1 MKIVGIMPVR
11 NEQWV
16 LGLSARV
23 ALQWCDEI
31 VIGMHFCT
39 DTSGR
44 IGDMLLGEYAGRVAC
59 AVLVGA
65 SWAEMEHRHRLL
77 EIARQ
82 RGATHI
88 ALIDADEVLCA
99 DSLPHV
105 RRWAEALAPGECLN
119 VQMYCPWRSLHQYRV
134 DKCIWHPRND
144 LALVFRDSPNLSF
157 APGKDGYQH
166 HARAPRGSA
175 AVYSSLRRRYER
187 RTTQFPQTPDLGVMH
202 LQWVSWRRLVAKHAR
217 YKMHERL
224 TNPNATTAWINET
237 YGRALDETGL
247 RLADVPASWWAGYE
261 DRMKH
266 VKLDDAPW
274 FEGECQRMLAEHGAE
289 RFEGLDLFGVV

>member
-23 ALQWCDEI
+23 ALQWVDELL
-31 VIGMHFCT
+31 IGLHDCT
-39 DTSGR
+39 DASAVIIKEVYSEYPGRLTIATRESG
-44 IGDMLLGEYAGRVAC
+44 
-59 AVLVGA
+59 
-65 SWAEMEHRHRLL
+65 SWHEMHHRQRLL
-77 EIARQ
+77 DVARDQ
-82 RGATHI
+82 HATHI

-105 RRWAEALAPGECLN
+105 RRWADALMPGECLN
-119 VQMYCPWRSLHQYRV
+119 VNMYCPWRSLHQYRV

-166 HARAPRGSA
+166 HARAPRGSVP
-175 AVYSSLRRRYER
+175 VYSSLRRRYAR

-247 RLADVPASWWAGYE
+247 RLAEVPASWWAGYE
-261 DRMKH
+261 DWMKH
-266 VKLDDAPW
+266 VNIDDVPW
-274 FEGECQRMLAEHGAE
+274 FEGECQRMLAEHGVE